1 MSYFLWKILRTLRAQ
16 VAFSRTHNAL
26 SLHVCV
32 YTQSRKSAWK
42 SFFFKKKPKKKKTNI
57 FFSFLFWIIWLFLC
71 IVFFFFFFCWLKCCL
86 NGPHSVVVVDLVLQ
100 WKRTKR
106 DRLLCPTQH
115 KSRWNMQNETR
126 IFIRASLYNSSIQ
139 TDVVLY
145 GQLIIFK
152 IYPTKFKKWRKF
164 HIWKKRER
172 DVKKSESPYNIFSGF
187 QARIV
192 GWPTFSLFIR
202 WSISSWKF
210 FFFLLLRSSPGWENK
225 KEIRGGEVSPREKE
239 TRGVGREF
247 RLWRDVKAKVFF
259 SLQKNKKQKNDKRKP
274 YGLYIVPNY

>member
-42 SFFFKKKPKKKKTNI
+42 SFFFKKKKKKKKQI
-57 FFSFLFWIIWLFLC
+57 FFFHSYFELFEYFFVLF
-71 IVFFFFFFCWLKCCL
+71 FFFFFFCWLKCCL

-115 KSRWNMQNETR
+115 KSRWNMQNETH

-152 IYPTKFKKWRKF
+152 IYPTKLKKWRKF

-210 FFFLLLRSSPGWENK
+210 FFFAFAFVAGMRK
-225 KEIRGGEVSPREKE
+225 QKRDKGGEVSPREKE

>member
-26 SLHVCV
+26 SLRVCV

-42 SFFFKKKPKKKKTNI
+42 SFIFKKTKKKKKNI
-57 FFSFLFWIIWLFLC
+57 FFPSYFELFDYFCVL
-71 IVFFFFFFCWLKCCL
+71 FFFFFCWLKCCL

-115 KSRWNMQNETR
+115 KSRWNMQNETH

-152 IYPTKFKKWRKF
+152 IYPTKLKKWRKF

-192 GWPTFSLFIR
+192 GWPTFSIFFR
-202 WSISSWKF
+202 WSISSWNF

-225 KEIRGGEVSPREKE
+225 KEIRGGRCRLGRKRREELGESFGYEGMWK
-239 TRGVGREF
+239 R
-247 RLWRDVKAKVFF
+247 KFF
-259 SLQKNKKQKNDKRKP
+259 FLFKKTKNKKMIRENHMVC
-274 YGLYIVPNY
+274 I